1 MDAMA
6 PSVDSKTAEL
16 LRDDFTGTI
25 WFAAAVIGSALPL
38 TGLLATGWRPADL
51 PQAAQTVWW
60 IGAAV
65 LVVALFGFAYAGCP
79 VLGFPLPK
87 EHRLKN
93 VAIQG
98 GVILFG
104 VGSIMTMLAVLLS
117 PA

>member
-1 MDAMA
+1 MA
-6 PSVDSKTAEL
+6 PPVESKTAEL
-16 LRDDFTGTI
+16 LRTDFTGTI
-25 WFAAAVIGSALPL
+25 WFGAAVIGAALPL
-38 TGLLATGWRPADL
+38 AGLLSVGWRPADL
-51 PQAAQTVWW
+51 PQPAQAIWW

-87 EHRLKN
+87 EDRLKDI
-93 VAIQG
+93 AIQG